1 LKLHYFP
8 FQGNVAESCVRVF
21 GRNFIIFFLI
31 EAEERMQEKPV
42 VFYLFCIYSV
52 SELIRYPYY
61 MLRIYDLGKS

>member
-1 LKLHYFP
+1 
-8 FQGNVAESCVRVF
+8 VRVF

-52 SELIRYPYY
+52 SEPIRYPYY
-61 MLRIYDLGKS
+61 MLRIYDLGKEELIQKVFVQDCKSIL